1 MAENTESSLI
11 RETLLQLN
19 FVLGENTAVLRESK
33 ETLKENNKIL
43 HKHNNLK
50 QAELESLQDKKMCF
64 KVLDR
69 LADLIEKRPVIM
81 YIILIGLFAKIGVD
95 IYGLIKALVEGVKFS

>member
-1 MAENTESSLI
+1 MADNSDSSLI

-19 FVLGENTAVLRESK
+19 FVLGENTAVLREAK
-33 ETLKENNKIL
+33 KTNEETNKIL
-43 HKHNNLK
+43 HRHNNLK
-50 QAELESLQDKKMCF
+50 QAELDGLQDKKMCF

-69 LADLIEKRPVIM
+69 VADLIEKRPVIM

-95 IYGLIKALVEGVKFS
+95 IYGLIKALVEGVKFG